1 MSMRARALL
10 RIVGPGL
17 LVAATGVGAGDLAT
31 AAFTG
36 NALGTA
42 VLWAVVVGA
51 ALKLLLTEGL
61 ARWQLATGK
70 TLLEGLLEV
79 FGWPF
84 RALFLA
90 YLALWSFFV
99 GAAVMSACG
108 AASHALLPLFEDP
121 EHDKLLYGALHSLVG
136 ALLVWRG
143 GYALFERA
151 MGLCVALMSFTVV
164 GCALALGP
172 SLTELASGML
182 VPRIPRFDD
191 DGLGW
196 TLALMG
202 GVGGTLTILSYG
214 YWIREE
220 GREGGGEIPRMRLDL
235 AVGYAVTA
243 LFGLSMVVIGSRVEA
258 SGSGVRLLVD
268 LANALERELGSF
280 ARWSFLVGAWAAVA
294 STVLGVWQAAPYF
307 LADALRTPAQRAA
320 GAPVDLRSRSYR
332 LGLLAIAV
340 LPTLGLLVDFRSL
353 QRLTGQIGA
362 AVMPALCLAL
372 LYLCGRRRTL
382 GAHANH
388 LVVNALLVLA
398 LGFFVWAVSQGIA

>member
-1 MSMRARALL
+1 MRARELL

-42 VLWAVVVGA
+42 VLWAVMAGA
-51 ALKLLLTEGL
+51 ALKFLLTEGL

-70 TLLEGLLEV
+70 TLLEGLLDA

-84 RALFLA
+84 RVLFLA

-108 AASHALLPLFEDP
+108 AASHALLPLFADP
-121 EHDKLLYGALHSLVG
+121 EHDKLCYGALHSFVG

-143 GYALFERA
+143 GYALFEKA
-151 MGLCVALMSFTVV
+151 MGVCVALMSFTVV
-164 GCALALGP
+164 GCAIALGP
-172 SLTELASGML
+172 SLGELASGL
-182 VPRIPRFDD
+182 FLPRIPRFDG
-191 DGLGW
+191 DGLSW
-196 TLALMG
+196 TLALLG

-243 LFGLSMVVIGSRVEA
+243 LFGLSMVVIGSRVEV

-268 LANALERELGSF
+268 LANSLERELGSF

-307 LADALRTPAQRAA
+307 LADALRTKEQRAA
-320 GAPVDLRSRSYR
+320 RAPIDLRSRTYR

-340 LPTLGLLVDFRSL
+340 LPTLGLLFDFRSL
-353 QRLTGQIGA
+353 QRVTGQIGA

-372 LYLCGRRRTL
+372 LYLCGRRRAL

-388 LVVNALLVLA
+388 IGVNALLVLA
-398 LGFFVWAVSQGIA
+398 LAFFVWAVSQGIG